1 MILFKMNQRFLLIL
15 MLWTIINVTGK
26 EPYKDP
32 EGLHSFS
39 GDVWKYHSKAVI
51 KLLGLSMGSFIRTS
65 LMVRLSKV
73 VGDLDDLLT
82 QSRYVSELNQGK

>member
-1 MILFKMNQRFLLIL
+1 

-39 GDVWKYHSKAVI
+39 GDVWKYHSKAV
-51 KLLGLSMGSFIRTS
+51 KNPLGLSMGSFIWTS
-65 LMVRLSKV
+65 LTVKVSKV
-73 VGDLDDLLT
+73 VGDHADLTLLFY
-82 QSRYVSELNQGK
+82 QIEP